1 MKFALLFQAT
11 SVALCFLGV
20 TFSVGAVDAPAY
32 PQKPI
37 TIMVGF
43 PPGGLTDVLA
53 RRLAK
58 DLQTELK
65 QTVIVENKAGASG
78 QIATAQ
84 VSKATADGYT
94 LLVTATH
101 HVINPAINPRLPYDT
116 AKDFVAIAELA
127 STPNVLVVHPSLAVS
142 NLQDYLSYA
151 RKQQGGLAYG
161 SSSIAGSTHLSGE
174 MLALMTKAPLLHV
187 PYKGLAPA
195 TSDLLG
201 GQIPSLFS
209 DLQSIMPFIKDG
221 KVRPIGVTSPARSSS
236 LPNVPTIAEQGVP
249 GFEVTTFIGLY
260 GPADLPKPIVDRLNK
275 LAVQSMTK
283 PESVEWLKIN
293 GGSPGKKNATEFA
306 TFVNS
311 ELVKWRRV
319 VVDANVKAE

>member
-1 MKFALLFQAT
+1 MKFALIFRAT
-11 SVALCFLGV
+11 SVALGLLGT
-20 TFSVGAVDAPAY
+20 TFAAGAADAPAY
-32 PQKPI
+32 PKKPI

-53 RRLAK
+53 RRLAR

-84 VSKATADGYT
+84 VAKAAPDGYT

-101 HVINPAINPRLPYDT
+101 HVINPAINPKLPYDT
-116 AKDFVAIAELA
+116 AKDFVPIAELG
-127 STPNVLVVHPSLAVS
+127 STPNVLVVHPSLPVS
-142 NLQDYLSYA
+142 NLQDYLSYT

-221 KVRPIGVTSPARSSS
+221 KVRPIGVTSPERSPS

-260 GPADLPKPIVDRLNK
+260 GPANLPKPIVERLNK
-275 LAVQSMTK
+275 LAVQSMNK

-293 GGSPGKKNATEFA
+293 GGSPGKKNVTEFA
-306 TFVNS
+306 SFVNA
-311 ELVKWRRV
+311 ELAKWRRV
-319 VVDANVKAE
+319 VKDANVKAE

>member
-1 MKFALLFQAT
+1 MKFALIFRAT
-11 SVALCFLGV
+11 SVALGLLGT
-20 TFSVGAVDAPAY
+20 TFAAGAADAPAY

-53 RRLAK
+53 RRLAR

-84 VSKATADGYT
+84 VAKATADGYT

-101 HVINPAINPRLPYDT
+101 HVINPAINPKLPYDT
-116 AKDFVAIAELA
+116 AKDFIPIAELG
-127 STPNVLVVHPSLAVS
+127 STPNVLVVHPSLPVS
-142 NLQDYLSYA
+142 NLQDYLGYA

-221 KVRPIGVTSPARSSS
+221 KVRPIGVTSPERSPS

-260 GPADLPKPIVDRLNK
+260 GPANLPKPIVERLNK
-275 LAVQSMTK
+275 LAVQSMNK

-293 GGSPGKKNATEFA
+293 GGSPGKKNVTEFA
-306 TFVNS
+306 SFVNA
-311 ELVKWRRV
+311 ELAKWRRV
-319 VVDANVKAE
+319 VKDANVKAE